1 MNTEKLFKLLIF
13 GLNNFNP
20 ITSVD
25 RYTVETG
32 HRRVTWYNND
42 NVGFKIDEENG
53 CIDITSDKGVISI
66 WKDELASV
74 TVEGSKFP
82 EIKVKCKHF
91 TTVECDYDEYVIY
104 GQ

>member
-1 MNTEKLFKLLIF
+1 MNTEKLFKLLVF
-13 GLNNFNP
+13 GLNNFNS

-53 CIDITSDKGVISI
+53 CIDITSDKGIISI
-66 WKDELASV
+66 WKDELISV
-74 TVEGSKFP
+74 LVEGGNYSQ
-82 EIKVKCKHF
+82 ITVKTDNK
-91 TTVECDYDEYVIY
+91 EYVIY
-104 GQ
+104 ER